1 MGHSDGRGP
10 ILFSILS
17 SSDQS
22 LLAAAEAPG
31 AARQADP
38 PAVAC
43 RPGFQRAGR
52 SGLMP
57 HSLCVMPRACTLCT
71 MLCSVSA
78 CDFVQCLLVLAG
90 WCATVLL
97 VCVPSRVAAALRSH
111 AWCPR
116 QPSRPMSWWG
126 GSRAPWARGMT
137 WGGRIASRLCA
148 TRVRVRMSSREKN
161 RGYHIREA
169 RVKVSEWYKCYWVV
183 FSHPLGDSLR
193 VGTL

>member
-1 MGHSDGRGP
+1 MSDLLDLMGHSDGRGP

-22 LLAAAEAPG
+22 LLAVAEAPG

-43 RPGFQRAGR
+43 RPGFQRADR

-71 MLCSVSA
+71 MLWSVSA

-111 AWCPR
+111 AWSPR
-116 QPSRPMSWWG
+116 QASRTRPCWG
-126 GSRAPWARGMT
+126 RDRALWACGVT
-137 WGGRIASRLCA
+137 WGGRITSRLCA
-148 TRVRVRMSSREKN
+148 NRVRVRTACREKN
-161 RGYHIREA
+161 
-169 RVKVSEWYKCYWVV
+169 
-183 FSHPLGDSLR
+183 
-193 VGTL
+193 

>member
-1 MGHSDGRGP
+1 MTN
-10 ILFSILS
+10 LS
-17 SSDQS
+17 VP
-22 LLAAAEAPG
+22 AEELGAP
-31 AARQADP
+31 RQADQ
-38 PAVAC
+38 PAAC
-43 RPGFQRAGR
+43 GRAGFGGLSG

-57 HSLCVMPRACTLCT
+57 CVPCVLPRPGTLCT
-71 MLCSVSA
+71 MLVCVGA
-78 CDFVQCLLVLAG
+78 AVVCQCLCVSSDGVFAVPVVCDRTRDG
-90 WCATVLL
+90 AAVQGCAWS
-97 VCVPSRVAAALRSH
+97 P
-111 AWCPR
+111 W
-116 QPSRPMSWWG
+116 QGSRPMSWWG